1 MSTFST
7 APRRLGSSRVQSRR
21 AAAVEANAPELPFD
35 LPQTPAPAPVKPP
48 AKPAGRLA
56 LRSLARDQASEDHV
70 PQAAAAK
77 EQPRQPGLTE
87 ITCKVVHEIYRSGDY
102 AVYSARSKED
112 GDIKISITSSVK
124 AAKGDNIVIRG
135 TWTTYKGSPT
145 FKAAMLMHDIPK
157 GARGIVT
164 WLGTKAAEGVGKE
177 TARKLGKYFGDRL
190 PEVVGDAKLLME
202 AGIPEAKARAVE
214 DAWNNNANQP
224 ELIEFLGRHGIGEM
238 TIAKIVKYYGGAAR
252 RIVKEDPWALAEK
265 IDGVGFKTADNIAF
279 EAGHDR
285 RSERRIEAGLR
296 CALRQLTSTEG
307 HCGLPPIVL
316 INAAINILGLP
327 ESLVAAQMD
336 SVVGRD
342 GVILDEETGKIF
354 PSALFKAENDLT
366 DRLLTLMES
375 GDRMDEASARSA
387 IEAAID
393 AMGIRRDESQ
403 IKAGIMALTSPVS
416 IITGGPGTGKST
428 IQRAIV
434 NALEATRTVVLVSP
448 TGRAAKRL
456 ADVTGRPAS
465 TCHRLLSFSA
475 EAGGFLF
482 DRSNPFKENRFI
494 IDEFSMVDLRLGA
507 SFMDAVRDDAGVTIV
522 GDIDQLPS
530 VGSGQVLRDLIESGA
545 IPVARLK
552 TVHRQSNDS
561 GIVVAAAR
569 INSGQHP
576 IPEDT
581 DPLDGFEFEQV
592 VSTLDIRSRIV
603 ELMQTTL
610 PAMGYDAI
618 RDVQVLASM
627 RKGELGVHAL
637 NSVIKASLNPG
648 NVSDK
653 TQTVEI
659 KKRVFSVGDRV
670 MHLRNDYTK
679 SVFNGEVGTVVWC
692 GTRRDG
698 NKEEPVF
705 KVDYSGFGA
714 FYGPSDVDDIEL
726 SWTATVHK
734 SQGCEFPVVIFVCP
748 TEHRRMLNRNLFYT
762 AVTRAKARCIVIG
775 HENAL
780 EHAVKTAD
788 TNRRHTGLLTR
799 LRKHALVSNIDAAP
813 SLVGPATNFS
823 REFA

>member
-1 MSTFST
+1 L
-7 APRRLGSSRVQSRR
+7 PRRAQTVSD
-21 AAAVEANAPELPFD
+21 AAPELPFD
-35 LPQTPAPAPVKPP
+35 IPAKAPPAQAVPP
-48 AKPAGRLA
+48 AKPPGRLA
-56 LRSLARDQASEDHV
+56 LRSLARDESSDDHA
-70 PQAAAAK
+70 PQGEKQK

-87 ITCKVVHEIYRSGDY
+87 IACRVTHEVYRSGDY
-102 AVYSARSKED
+102 AVYAAKTKDD
-112 GDIKISITSSVK
+112 GDIKISITSTVS
-124 AAKGDNIVIRG
+124 ASKGDNIVVRG

-164 WLGTKAAEGVGKE
+164 WLGTKAAPGVGKE
-177 TARKLGKYFGDRL
+177 TARKLGKFFGDRL
-190 PEVVGDAKLLME
+190 PEVVGDATILMQ

-285 RSERRIEAGLR
+285 RSPRRIEAGIR
-296 CALRQLTSTEG
+296 CALRQLTTSEG
-307 HCGLPPIVL
+307 HCGLPPGVL
-316 INAAINILGLP
+316 INGAINILGLP
-327 ESLVAAQMD
+327 ETLVAAQMD
-336 SVVGRD
+336 NVIDKD
-342 GVILDEETGKIF
+342 GIVLDEETGKIF

-366 DRLLTLMES
+366 ERLVALMES
-375 GDRMDEASARSA
+375 GDRMDEQTARSA

-393 AMGIRRDESQ
+393 AMGINRDESQ
-403 IKAGIMALTSPVS
+403 ISAGVMALTSPVS

-434 NALEATRTVVLVSP
+434 NALEATRSVVLVSP

-482 DRSNPFKENRFI
+482 DKSNPFKEDRFI

-507 SFMDAVRDDAGVTIV
+507 SFMDAVRDNAGVTIV

-530 VGSGQVLRDLIESGA
+530 VGAGQVLRDLIESGV
-545 IPVARLK
+545 IPVARLN

-569 INSGQHP
+569 INSGKHP
-576 IPEDT
+576 V
-581 DPLDGFEFEQV
+581 LDDEEGLNGFDFEQV
-592 VSTLDIRSRIV
+592 VSTIDIRSRIV
-603 ELMQTTL
+603 DLMQTTL
-610 PAMGYDAI
+610 PAMGYDPI

-627 RKGELGVHAL
+627 RKGELGVHSL
-637 NSVIKASLNPG
+637 NHVIKSALNPG
-648 NVSDK
+648 NVEDGQS
-653 TQTVEI
+653 VEI
-659 KKRVFSVGDRV
+659 KKRIFSIGDRV

-679 SVFNGEVGTVVWC
+679 SVFNGEVGTVVWT
-692 GTRRDG
+692 GKRKEG
-698 NKEEPVF
+698 NKEEPIF

-714 FYGPSDVDDIEL
+714 FYGPSDVDDVEL
-726 SWTATVHK
+726 SWAATVHK

-748 TEHRRMLNRNLFYT
+748 SEHRRMLNRNLFYT
-762 AVTRAKARCIVIG
+762 AVTRAKAKCIVIG
-775 HENAL
+775 HDNAL

-788 TNRRHTGLLTR
+788 TNRRHTGLMSR
-799 LRKHALVSNIDAAP
+799 LRNHGVLQAVAAAP
-813 SLVGPATNFS
+813 SIAGPAGRFS

>member
-1 MSTFST
+1 MPTFPSTS
-7 APRRLGSSRVQSRR
+7 RRLGLSRGVPRSAG
-21 AAAVEANAPELPFD
+21 AAEASAPELPLG
-35 LPQTPAPAPVKPP
+35 LPPKPAPLAA
-48 AKPAGRLA
+48 AKPSGRLS
-56 LRSLARDQASEDHV
+56 LRSLAGTSTDDAGPV
-70 PQAAAAK
+70 PEARK
-77 EQPRQPGLTE
+77 DSLPRAPGLLE
-87 ITCKVVHEIYRSGDY
+87 LAGKVTHEIYRSGDY
-102 AVYSARSKED
+102 AVYAVKTKSD
-112 GDIKISITSSVK
+112 GDIKVSITSSVK
-124 AAKGDNIVIRG
+124 ASKGDNIVIRG

-164 WLGTKAAEGVGKE
+164 WLGTKAAPGVGKE
-177 TARKLGKYFGDRL
+177 TARKLGKFFGDRL
-190 PEVVGDAKLLME
+190 PEVVSDAKLLMQ

-252 RIVKEDPWALAEK
+252 RIVNEDPWNLAEK
-265 IDGVGFKTADNIAF
+265 IDGVGFKTADSIAF

-285 RSERRIEAGLR
+285 RSPRRIEAGLR
-296 CALRQLTSTEG
+296 CALRQKTTTEG
-307 HCGLPPIVL
+307 HCGLPPNVL

-327 ESLVAAQMD
+327 ESLVASQLD
-336 SVVGRD
+336 SVVDKD

-354 PSALFKAENDLT
+354 PTGLYKAENDLT
-366 DRLLTLMES
+366 DRLVSLLNS
-375 GDRMDEASARSA
+375 GDRMDPDTARKA

-393 AMGIRRDESQ
+393 AMGISRDESQ
-403 IKAGIMALTSPVS
+403 IMAGVMALTNPVS

-434 NALEATRTVVLVSP
+434 NALEATRSVVLVSP

-494 IDEFSMVDLRLGA
+494 IDEFSMVDLKLGA

-530 VGSGQVLRDLIESGA
+530 VGAGQVLRDMIESGA
-545 IPVARLK
+545 IPVARLN

-569 INSGQHP
+569 INSGKHP
-576 IPEDT
+576 TPDDGEDS
-581 DPLDGFEFEQV
+581 LDGFSFEQV
-592 VSTLDIRSRIV
+592 VSTSDIQNRIV
-603 ELMQTTL
+603 DLMKTTL
-610 PAMGYDAI
+610 PEMGYDPI
-618 RDVQVLASM
+618 RDVQVLAAM

-637 NSVIKASLNPG
+637 NQVIKKALNPG
-648 NVSDK
+648 DILDGSN
-653 TQTVEI
+653 TVEI
-659 KKRVFSVGDRV
+659 KKRVFSIGDRV

-679 SVFNGEVGTVVWC
+679 SVFNGEVGTVVWT
-692 GTRRDG
+692 GKRIDG
-698 NKEEPVF
+698 GKEKPIF

-714 FYGPSDVDDIEL
+714 FYGPDDVDDVEL
-726 SWTATVHK
+726 AWAATVHK

-762 AVTRAKARCIVIG
+762 AVTRAKVKCIVIG

-780 EHAVKTAD
+780 EHAVETAD
-788 TNRRHTGLLTR
+788 ANRRHTGLLSR
-799 LRKHALVSNIDAAP
+799 LSRHALTNEHG
-813 SLVGPATNFS
+813 VGIAKI
-823 REFA
+823 